1 MKREQRGA
9 AVVTA
14 MLVVA
19 LGVLLVSGAL
29 HRQNV
34 LTRQVENEVAA
45 AQTRW
50 LLVGAIDWVR
60 VILREDAHSSGA
72 DHLAEPWAVPLQQ
85 TRLDNDGDDPA
96 WLSGAVEDAQARFNL
111 RNVSGPTGLAPGEVA
126 VLERLMAMVG
136 TDRAL
141 AERLAL
147 RVDAAVSVRHA
158 PEDGVVV
165 APATI
170 EELPVDDPA
179 ERQALLRLRPFITLL
194 PAPTPVNVNTASAE
208 VLAAR
213 FENLSLAD
221 ARRIVASRER
231 VYFRDVND
239 LLTRVPGVRP
249 AGSMGQIAFG
259 TQHFVV
265 RGRVEFRRARLQA
278 LVLLKREGGRV
289 SVIWTREQT
298 I

>member
-1 MKREQRGA
+1 MRPEQRGA
-9 AVVTA
+9 AVVMA

-19 LGVLLVSGAL
+19 LSVLLVSAAL

-50 LLVGAIDWVR
+50 LLLGAVDWVR
-60 VILREDAHSSGA
+60 VILREDARSSGA
-72 DHLAEPWAVPLQQ
+72 DHLGEPWAVPLRP
-85 TRLDNDGDDPA
+85 TRLDNDGGDPA

-111 RNVSGPTGLAPGEVA
+111 RNVSGPTGLAPSEVA
-126 VLERLMAMVG
+126 VLERLVEMVG
-136 TDRAL
+136 ADRML

-158 PEDGVVV
+158 TEGGVLV
-165 APATI
+165 APATLD
-170 EELPVDDPA
+170 ELSIDDPA
-179 ERQALLRLRPFITLL
+179 QRTALQRLRPFVTLL
-194 PAPTPVNVNTASAE
+194 PAPTPVNVNTAPAE

-221 ARRIVASRER
+221 ARRLVASRER
-231 VYFRDVND
+231 AYFRDVND
-239 LLTRVPGVRP
+239 LLSRVPGVRP

-259 TQHFVV
+259 TQHFFV
-265 RGRVEFRRARLQA
+265 RGNLEFRRARLQA

-289 SVIWTREQT
+289 SVVWTREQT